1 MPDFRNFECDNCGAC
16 CRKLIVEATYQ
27 DAQREP
33 RLYQIASQN
42 LKHEP
47 FRQGEQ
53 CINVYDAEKRS
64 CHFLDAEN
72 KCGIYPTRPHECVNV
87 EPGDAKCQQARE
99 MEGLPMLC
107 DRDGN
112 PPTLEMM
119 QESAEEYWLDF
130 VPYFAVDPSDGEC
143 DE

>member
-33 RLYQIASQN
+33 RLYQIAGPN
-42 LKHEP
+42 LEHEK
-47 FRQGEQ
+47 FRVGDQ
-53 CINVYDAEKRS
+53 CIKLYDNDKKG
-64 CHFLDAEN
+64 CHFLTSEN
-72 KCGIYPTRPHECVNV
+72 KCGIYPTRPHECVGV

-99 MEGLPMLC
+99 LEGLPMLC
-107 DRDGN
+107 DRDGKA
-112 PPTLEMM
+112 PTEKMLM
-119 QESAEEYWLDF
+119 ESADEYWMDF
-130 VPYFAVDPSDGEC
+130 VPYFGSDVEC